1 MGAYVPGQRSRPLPT
16 GHARLVPAGSKFI
29 FQMHYTPNGS
39 EQPDHTNIGLVFAD
53 EDDVEQEVLTLY
65 AVEGNFEI
73 PPFAKNHRVD
83 AWIDEWPADARLL
96 SMVPH
101 MHVRGRSF
109 RFVAHYA
116 DGRQEEL
123 LHVPRYDFNWQNNYR
138 LATPLPIPPGF
149 AVHCSGR
156 YDNSASN
163 LLNPDPS
170 QSVRW
175 GDQSWEEMM
184 IAFFEVAVPRGSRA
198 PVIAAQPTSAERQT
212 AAETAARIFRR
223 FDLDEDQLLVRSE
236 LPGVFAAFAFQRYD
250 IDADRRISFDEV
262 RTALLRGRSEN

>member
-1 MGAYVPGQRSRPLPT
+1 
-16 GHARLVPAGSKFI
+16 
-29 FQMHYTPNGS
+29 MHYTPNGS
-39 EQPDHTNIGLVFAD
+39 PQEDHTKIGLVFAD
-53 EDDVEQEVLTLY
+53 EDQVEQEVLTLY

-73 PPFAKNHRVD
+73 PPFAKDHHVE
-83 AWIDEWPADARLL
+83 AWIDQWPADGRLL

-116 DGRQEEL
+116 DGHQEEL
-123 LHVPRYDFNWQNNYR
+123 LNVPRYDFNWQNSYR
-138 LATPLPIPPGF
+138 LATPLDIPPGF
-149 AVHCSGR
+149 AIHCSGR
-156 YDNSASN
+156 YDNSAGN

-184 IAFFEVAVPRGSRA
+184 IAFFEVAVPRGTRA
-198 PVIAAQPTSAERQT
+198 PVIAAQPTSAELEA
-212 AAETAARIFRR
+212 AAETADSIFRR
-223 FDLDEDQLLVRSE
+223 FDRDQDQLLVRSE

-250 IDADRRISFDEV
+250 IDEDQQISVDEV
-262 RTALLRGRSEN
+262 RTALLRRRSEN